1 MSIRLRD
8 HAGSLSL
15 SLPRLVISA
24 PRGRSGKTSLSIGLC
39 AALSRHGLSVQPF
52 KKGPDY
58 IDPSWL
64 TAAARRPCRNL
75 DLFIMGAERLVTA
88 FLQAGQGAD
97 LALIE
102 GAMGLYDGLDLEGSA
117 STAQVARL
125 LKAPVILVVDA
136 TRMTRSAAALV
147 QGFQSFEPDV
157 NIAGVVLNNVA
168 QARHEAKLT
177 AALRHYCGIEVLGAL
192 PRDPTLTIP
201 QRHLGLVPRGEH
213 ESVPFHLSLFD
224 PGHSSTNGG
233 RSQIFD
239 PAIEALRQAVET
251 HVDLDG
257 VLSVAQGAPPLSGGF
272 LAEAPPALNPSGTA
286 DSPRVRIGVA
296 MDRAFTFYYPANL
309 EALRV
314 AGADLTPVDT
324 LRDRDLPPVDGLY
337 LGGGFPEVF
346 CEELEASEALR
357 SQIRAAIEDGLPVY
371 AECGGLMYL
380 ARSIVWNGR
389 RRRMVG
395 TLPCDIEMTDRPQG
409 HGYVSLRVTGQNPW
423 FRAGAELRGHEFH
436 NSRVTNLGD
445 IEFAYRLQR
454 GRGVAGGYDG
464 LVYKN
469 VLAAYTHLHT
479 LGAPGWAAQFV
490 GLAKM
495 HRSTNTFQPSSH

>member
-1 MSIRLRD
+1 MPIRLRD
-8 HAGSLSL
+8 HDGSLSI

-39 AALSRHGLSVQPF
+39 AALTRYGLSVQPF

-64 TAAARRPCRNL
+64 TAAACRLCRNL
-75 DLFIMGAERLVTA
+75 DLFIMEAERLRSA
-88 FLQAGQGAD
+88 FQQACRGAD

-125 LKAPVILVVDA
+125 LKAPVILLVDA
-136 TRMTRSAAALV
+136 TRITRSVAALV

-177 AALRHYCGIEVLGAL
+177 AALRHHCGIAVLGAL

-213 ESVPFHLSLFD
+213 DGVPFHPSLFD
-224 PGHSSTNGG
+224 PGHSSANGG

-239 PAIEALRQAVET
+239 PAIEVLRQAVET

-257 VLSVAQGAPPLSGGF
+257 VLSVAQGAPPLSDGF
-272 LAEAPPALNPSGTA
+272 LGATPAALHPNRTA
-286 DSPRVRIGVA
+286 DRPRVLIGVA

-314 AGADLTPVDT
+314 AGADLTPLDT
-324 LRDRDLPPVDGLY
+324 LRDRDLPSVDGLY

-346 CEELEASEALR
+346 CEELEANETLR
-357 SQIRAAIEDGLPVY
+357 SQICAAIEDGLPVY

-380 ARSIVWNGR
+380 ARSIVWNGHR
-389 RRRMVG
+389 CRMVG

-409 HGYVSLRVTGQNPW
+409 HGYVSLRVAGQTPW
-423 FRAGAELRGHEFH
+423 FRAGTELRGHEFH

-479 LGAPGWAAQFV
+479 LGAPGWAEQFV
-490 GLAKM
+490 GLAERYRNAQ
-495 HRSTNTFQPSSH
+495 HLFRVQP